1 MKHKIKNKEGLSL
14 VLWWIGLTF
23 SIGFLFPF
31 VTNLFSSRN
40 TTATTLL
47 TAEPQSNQGDI
58 EPIETIQESQQNSPN
73 TAASS
78 PFPVPV
84 SGPAEIQRK
93 YNTPSPANT
102 NNPASNSATDPAN
115 NPRNPYIKL
124 MQAQKAARE
133 RNLAVRN
140 KDRVYDEGDLDKA
153 LESIHSGK
161 VNPGQ
166 AEKRNLY
173 FEKLSNQLKE
183 LQGQNQAQK
192 PTDQEKL
199 DPAGVATDKG
209 DRFGSPGQDHED
221 SEFEDTDLED
231 ADLED
236 DFEEEGEFVGDT
248 LDPGLEIDEDPARLP
263 EDDFEDLPLGN
274 Q

>member
-1 MKHKIKNKEGLSL
+1 MKNKIKNKEGLSL

-31 VTNLFSSRN
+31 ITNLFSSKN

-47 TAEPQSNQGDI
+47 TAEPQATQSEL
-58 EPIETIQESQQNSPN
+58 EPADAIHESQQSSPN

-93 YNTPSPANT
+93 YNTPSPAN
-102 NNPASNSATDPAN
+102 PSNSAGDPTK

-133 RNLAVRN
+133 KNLAVRN
-140 KDRVYDEGDLDKA
+140 KDRVYDEGGLNKA

-166 AEKRNLY
+166 AKKRNLY

-192 PTDQEKL
+192 PVNKENL
-199 DPAGVATDKG
+199 NPEGVANDKG
-209 DRFGSPGQDHED
+209 DRFASPGQDHED
-221 SEFEDTDLED
+221 SEFDDLDLED
-231 ADLED
+231 SDIGD
-236 DFEEEGEFVGDT
+236 DFEEGEEFVDDA
-248 LDPGLEIDEDPARLP
+248 LDPELELEDDQARLP
-263 EDDFEDLPLGN
+263 EDEFEDLPLED